1 MPVSWIRDLGVW
13 AVFPSGGVEAAM
25 VSSWWDFVLLD
36 LLLPRRCVSGSARES
51 GEKSTGDGRRRAS
64 ASSRR
69 LLHRNGK
76 RGVKAVASVFFLD
89 DVNGKQ
95 RGHALR
101 SDGEFPRP
109 TSPRGNGAAA
119 CSSPLLRSTKEQISD
134 GIFSELGSWLFLLL
148 SFRRRRRR
156 LGMEAVWL
164 CSRTQRILVVF
175 FFFLGFFV
183 YFPGFA
189 DVWVLPE
196 LGHECCNL
204 QLLC

>member
-1 MPVSWIRDLGVW
+1 MPVALIRDLGVR
-13 AVFPSGGVEAAM
+13 AVFPCGDGEAAM
-25 VSSWWDFVLLD
+25 VSSRWDFVLLD

-69 LLHRNGK
+69 LLHRIWK

-89 DVNGKQ
+89 DVDGKQ

-101 SDGEFPRP
+101 SDGAFPRP
-109 TSPRGNGAAA
+109 TSPKDNGAVA

-134 GIFSELGSWLFLLL
+134 GISSELGSWLVHLL

-156 LGMEAVWL
+156 LGLDAGRL

-183 YFPGFA
+183 HFPGFA
-189 DVWVLPE
+189 DVWILPE
-196 LGHECCNL
+196 LGHVCCNL